1 MPKPRRKDKGK
12 ASEKPA
18 GDTTSGEEDSDT
30 SLVDILLEL
39 KSFRAETSKNF
50 SEIKKEIHEIKE
62 DVKELKARVGTAE
75 ERIAENQSRNIEMT
89 QVLIQVL
96 RKQKLLE
103 EKCDDIE
110 SRSRR
115 KNLRVYSV
123 PEKAEGNSMMDFIK
137 KLLNEKLGIAGAHI
151 ERAHRAASGKG
162 GHTGSIHPRSIL
174 ARFQSY
180 EERQRVL
187 QAAWSKKEI
196 LLNERRIYFDEDF
209 TAQVNRE
216 RAKYRLARK
225 ELRERN
231 IKTRILY
238 PAKLK
243 VFAADRK
250 IQVFESPEA
259 AAKGLQE
266 FGIAMECPTKEL
278 DLESILQAAGWQS
291 PRSKSRTGHV
301 DNLMPSL
308 KKLLQPTSA
317 S

>member
-18 GDTTSGEEDSDT
+18 GDTTSGEEDSDS

-50 SEIKKEIHEIKE
+50 SEIKKEIYEIKE
-62 DVKELKARVGTAE
+62 DVKQLKARVGTAE

-115 KNLRVYSV
+115 KNLHVYSV
-123 PEKAEGNSMMDFIK
+123 PEKAEGNTDGKIK
-137 KLLNEKLGIAGAHI
+137 
-151 ERAHRAASGKG
+151 
-162 GHTGSIHPRSIL
+162 
-174 ARFQSY
+174 
-180 EERQRVL
+180 
-187 QAAWSKKEI
+187 
-196 LLNERRIYFDEDF
+196 
-209 TAQVNRE
+209 
-216 RAKYRLARK
+216 
-225 ELRERN
+225 
-231 IKTRILY
+231 
-238 PAKLK
+238 
-243 VFAADRK
+243 
-250 IQVFESPEA
+250 VFESPEA
-259 AAKGLQE
+259 AEGLQE

-291 PRSKSRTGHV
+291 PRSKSRTGHI

-317 S
+317 SQSTT